1 MLELTKLS
9 SAVKYSQDIVFITDD
24 RGGTIEYV
32 NPSFTRITGYSEE
45 EAVGKKPSIIS
56 YFNKGKRLFP
66 PEIIKA
72 INSKGIYSKVV
83 FNKKKDGEAFYYDQ
97 TVVAIRND
105 QDQITNFISTGKDI
119 TKRMNAENELKENI
133 KKNGR
138 NH

>member
-1 MLELTKLS
+1 MKKEDVWWAVGVVRDLTDVYDNMLELTKLS

-24 RGGTIEYV
+24 RGTIEYV

-66 PEIIKA
+66 EIIKA

-83 FNKKKDGEAFYYDQ
+83 FNKKERWRSF
-97 TVVAIRND
+97 
-105 QDQITNFISTGKDI
+105 
-119 TKRMNAENELKENI
+119 LL
-133 KKNGR
+133 
-138 NH
+138 